1 MKALLTHIRKEW
13 MEALRTKKLL
23 AIGAGALFFGLLDP
37 VMLRLT
43 PLLLKEF
50 SGVDLSGVIQL
61 SQPAELMDFHQDIYQ
76 IFSIILLLVI
86 GDVWTKEM
94 KNRTVIIPLSKG
106 AGLDQMLLGK
116 VIVYSGIT
124 MAAMLLS
131 YSVNYFYSGI
141 IFGFRTDLYQALFSG
156 FLMGVFYA
164 FSIVMLLVLSIVTG
178 QFPVAMILSLGVV
191 FAGPPVASLFGVTV
205 FTPFKLS
212 HEAALFSRVPD
223 GQLIVSGAIT
233 LLIMVVLFQI
243 GSFAATRKDIVKYR

>member
-1 MKALLTHIRKEW
+1 

-23 AIGAGALFFGLLDP
+23 AIASGAFFFGLLDP

-50 SGVDLSGVIQL
+50 SGVDLSEAIQL
-61 SQPAELMDFHQDIYQ
+61 SQPAALMDFHQDIYQ
-76 IFSIILLLVI
+76 IFTIILLIVV
-86 GDVWTKEM
+86 GDVWIKEM

-106 AGLDQMLLGK
+106 AGLEQMLLGK
-116 VIVYSGIT
+116 VMVYSGIT
-124 MAAMLLS
+124 MAAMLIS

-164 FSIVMLLVLSIVTG
+164 FSIVLLLVLSIVTG

-191 FAGPPVASLFGVTV
+191 FAGPPVAAVFGVTV
-205 FTPFKLS
+205 FTPFRLS
-212 HEAALFSRVPD
+212 HEAALFPRMPESE
-223 GQLIVSGAIT
+223 LIVSGVIT
-233 LLIMVVLFQI
+233 LLIMVVLFQL
-243 GSFAATRKDIVKYR
+243 GSIVARRKDIVKYR